1 MFIRLATD
9 WMIFYSS
16 LQLFLSP
23 KKAAKIF
30 DYSKLSV
37 FEKYQILSKNDVV
50 TFVQLW
56 QKLGYFFIATA
67 GHTNAS
73 D

>member
-1 MFIRLATD
+1 
-9 WMIFYSS
+9 MIFYSS

-23 KKAAKIF
+23 PQKKQPKYLITHF
-30 DYSKLSV
+30 SV